1 MATPLRGRQ
10 TQFYIDLLYGV
21 AFALGFG
28 YLLAFGLD
36 ARVAAFEGGL
46 VLGYF
51 LRVLENMQVYE
62 RILEEEVASEAE
74 ERVEAE
80 VEETVPEQVEA
91 EVEET
96 VPEEIEAEVEERVP
110 ERIESDVEERV
121 VDEVEERVEA
131 EVEERVA
138 DEVESE
144 VSDGVESQVAGEVES
159 QVADEVESQVAD
171 EVEERIVDGERERL
185 VDAAESAL
193 LDRIGAVDEE
203 LAERL
208 REHLRGIDVES
219 DGSTGGAGTDASRD
233 AGATGDGRTSGN

>member
-144 VSDGVESQVAGEVES
+144 VSDGVESQVA
-159 QVADEVESQVAD
+159 D

>member
-144 VSDGVESQVAGEVES
+144 VSDGVESQVA
-159 QVADEVESQVAD
+159 DEVESQVAD

>member
-144 VSDGVESQVAGEVES
+144 VSDGVESQVA
-159 QVADEVESQVAD
+159 DEVESQVAD

-185 VDAAESAL
+185 VDAAESSL

>member
-80 VEETVPEQVEA
+80 VEETVPE
-91 EVEET
+91 
-96 VPEEIEAEVEERVP
+96 EIEAEVEERVP

-144 VSDGVESQVAGEVES
+144 VSDGVES

>member
-131 EVEERVA
+131 GVEERVA

-144 VSDGVESQVAGEVES
+144 VSDGVES